1 MNIKVNFNY
10 LTISFFLIFFLIGYY
25 IFNDYI
31 VTPDE
36 PLHRVNGFISLKYIL
51 ELFSSNT
58 TTLKEFENIPELY
71 NDWRKTY
78 GVLFDLPL
86 SVIELTFKL
95 NIQETFLLRHF
106 LIFLIFFIATIYF
119 FNLLKTNLKN
129 EKFALLGVLILIS
142 TPRIFS
148 NSFYLQSF

>member
-95 NIQETFLLRHF
+95 NI
-106 LIFLIFFIATIYF
+106 
-119 FNLLKTNLKN
+119 
-129 EKFALLGVLILIS
+129 
-142 TPRIFS
+142 
-148 NSFYLQSF
+148 